1 MLARAQVIAMGQVVA
16 GANGWTPLRGVFM
29 LKDID
34 DLKGAVIF
42 ADAPHPGLTVTL
54 DKPLFYG
61 AANLSSAAVV
71 PTLPANITDVYQP
84 CSLPPDHGHTAVYA
98 VQLPA
103 GRSDVLSVELCS
115 HGGYDQARRLPL
127 QTCSSVLGFR
137 GRSGVAAAG
146 GASRA
151 ASTRAF
157 AVTAVTVQRGSCWRL
172 FPRWTS
178 IVCASVLCPLQNVV
192 AALWYSQV
200 QCGCKLADLR
210 LLCCA

>member
-1 MLARAQVIAMGQVVA
+1 MGQVVA

-61 AANLSSAAVV
+61 AANLSSSTVV

-98 VQLPA
+98 VTLPA
-103 GRSDVLSVELCS
+103 GRNDVLSAELCS
-115 HGGYDQARRLPL
+115 HGGYDQARRPPL
-127 QTCSSVLGFR
+127 QIAWAPGSFLQCSCRRGAATCPAPSCAHTAATTRRGARRCSLVIPFLGC
-137 GRSGVAAAG
+137 GDDC
-146 GASRA
+146 
-151 ASTRAF
+151 
-157 AVTAVTVQRGSCWRL
+157 TVQLPVG
-172 FPRWTS
+172 
-178 IVCASVLCPLQNVV
+178 AV
-192 AALWYSQV
+192 AP
-200 QCGCKLADLR
+200 
-210 LLCCA
+210 

>member
-1 MLARAQVIAMGQVVA
+1 MGQVVA
-16 GANGWTPLRGVFM
+16 NANGWTPLRGVFM

-98 VQLPA
+98 VTLPA
-103 GRSDVLSVELCS
+103 GRNDVLSAELCS
-115 HGGYDQARRLPL
+115 HGGYDQARRPPL
-127 QTCSSVLGFR
+127 QGCDTVLGLSR
-137 GRSGVAAAG
+137 PCGAAAG
-146 GASRA
+146 G
-151 ASTRAF
+151 
-157 AVTAVTVQRGSCWRL
+157 GSCVVSMLLCLDGGDNVARL
-172 FPRWTS
+172 LLLPGLVMKEFPRIS
-178 IVCASVLCPLQNVV
+178 
-192 AALWYSQV
+192 
-200 QCGCKLADLR
+200 
-210 LLCCA
+210 